1 MRRLC
6 AVLLAAVVATA
17 LIAAPAAEAAVFYY
31 KNKNGMHMTGKRIK
45 YLSKRVLHRKYGNP
59 KAPLLFCNAHGYSHG
74 SCDFLLNS
82 KAGNQWCGNTYVRA
96 YPKVVKIVTRGSRQ
110 CSDF

>member
-1 MRRLC
+1 MRRLLV
-6 AVLLAAVVATA
+6 VLLAVVVATA
-17 LIAAPAAEAAVFYY
+17 VIAPAAEAAVFYY

-45 YLSKRVLHRKYGNP
+45 YLSTRVLHRKYGNP

-74 SCDFLLNS
+74 SCDFLLRS
-82 KAGNQWCGNTYVRA
+82 KAGNQWCGNTFVRA

>member
-1 MRRLC
+1 MRRLLV
-6 AVLLAAVVATA
+6 VLLAAVVVTA
-17 LIAAPAAEAAVFYY
+17 AVALVAGAAVFRLE
-31 KNKNGMHMTGKRIK
+31 NKHGMRMTGKRIK

-74 SCDFLLNS
+74 SCDFLLTS
-82 KAGNQWCGNTYVRA
+82 KAGNQWCGNTFVRA
-96 YPKVVKIVTRGSRQ
+96 YPKVVKVVTRGSRQ

>member
-1 MRRLC
+1 MRRLLV
-6 AVLLAAVVATA
+6 VLVTVVVATVA
-17 LIAAPAAEAAVFYY
+17 VAPAAEAAVFYL

-45 YLSKRVLHRKYGNP
+45 YLSKQVLHRKYGNR